1 MRIEKKGRVVKG
13 LGGLFETRVV
23 EPNGEISHYVCR
35 AKGALHRGDAKV
47 LVGDNV
53 VLSIDEGLPDGIV
66 LSRIMPRSN
75 ALIRPPMAN
84 LDILCMV
91 VASAKPAPVL
101 ETVDKLLA
109 IAEHHGIEPVLIFT
123 KTDIDPENAQ
133 KLAALYRK
141 AGFSVFSVSSHL
153 GEGVD
158 AVREFL
164 LEKLKNGTTA
174 AFAGASGVGKST
186 LVNSIFP
193 HLALAT
199 AEISEKIERG
209 KHTTRHVELF
219 EIGDGAEAGFL
230 ADTPGFSL
238 LDFERF
244 DFFSLS
250 DLESTFR
257 DFSPYIGGCR
267 YSDCAHI
274 GEGASECAIARAAEE
289 GELAPSRLASY
300 RSIYRVLKNK
310 NEYKKVVQ

>member
-1 MRIEKKGRVVKG
+1 MKTKKQGRVVKG
-13 LGGLFETRVV
+13 LGGLFETRVI
-23 EPNGEISHYVCR
+23 EDSGEVRRYACR
-35 AKGALHRGDAKV
+35 AKGVLHRGDAKI

-53 VLSIDEGLPDGIV
+53 LLLVDDAVPDDIV
-66 LSRIMPRSN
+66 LSEVLPRSN

-101 ETVDKLLA
+101 ETVDKLLS
-109 IAEHHGIEPVLIFT
+109 IAEHHGIEPILIFT
-123 KTDIDPENAQ
+123 KTDVDPESAAC
-133 KLAALYRK
+133 LADLYRG
-141 AGFSVFSVSSHL
+141 AGFTVFSVSSHL
-153 GEGVD
+153 GEGVG
-158 AVREFL
+158 AVRDFL
-164 LEKLKNGTTA
+164 LENLEDGKTA

-186 LVNSIFP
+186 LVNRIFP

-209 KHTTRHVELF
+209 RHTTRHVELF
-219 EIGDGAEAGFL
+219 EIGEGSAAGFL

-244 DFFSLS
+244 DFFGLS
-250 DLESTFR
+250 DLEETFR
-257 DFSPYIGGCR
+257 DFAPHLGGCR

-274 GEGASECAIARAAEE
+274 GEGAAECAIARAAEE
-289 GELAPSRLASY
+289 GRLAPSRLASY

-310 NEYKKVVQ
+310 NEYK

>member
-1 MRIEKKGRVVKG
+1 MRIEKQGKVVKG

-23 EPNGEISHYVCR
+23 EEDGSVIRYACR

-53 VLSIDEGLPDGIV
+53 VLSMDTATPDDIV
-66 LSRIMPRSN
+66 LSAIGERKN

-101 ETVDKLLA
+101 ETVDKLLS

-123 KTDIDPENAQ
+123 KTDVDRENAER
-133 KLAALYRK
+133 LAALYRG
-141 AGFSVFSVSSHL
+141 AGFTVFTVSSL
-153 GEGVD
+153 LSEGI
-158 AVREFL
+158 APVRDYL
-164 LEKLKNGTTA
+164 LRELKNGRIA

-186 LVNSIFP
+186 LVNGIFP
-193 HLALAT
+193 HLQLAT

-209 KHTTRHVELF
+209 RHTTRHVELF
-219 EIGDGAEAGFL
+219 EIGEGSEAGYL

-244 DFFSLS
+244 DFFGLD
-250 DLESTFR
+250 DLLSTFR
-257 DFSPYIGGCR
+257 DFAPYIGGCR

-274 GEGASECAIARAAEE
+274 GEGPAECAIARAAAE
-289 GELAPSRLASY
+289 GKLAPSRLSSY
-300 RSIYRVLKNK
+300 RSIYRVLKSK
-310 NEYKKVVQ
+310 NEYK

>member
-1 MRIEKKGRVVKG
+1 MRTEKQGKVVKG
-13 LGGLFETRVV
+13 LGGLFETRVIEADGSV
-23 EPNGEISHYVCR
+23 RRYACR
-35 AKGALHRGDAKV
+35 AKGVLHRGDAKV

-53 VLSIDEGLPDGIV
+53 LLSMDEALPDDIV
-66 LSRIMPRSN
+66 LSEVLPRSN

-109 IAEHHGIEPVLIFT
+109 IAEHHGIEPILIFT
-123 KTDIDPENAQ
+123 KTDIDEENAER
-133 KLAALYRK
+133 LAALYRG
-141 AGFSVFSVSSHL
+141 AGFTVFKVSSHL
-153 GEGVD
+153 GEGVSY
-158 AVREFL
+158 VRDFL

-186 LVNSIFP
+186 LVNHVFP
-193 HLALAT
+193 HLQLAT

-219 EIGDGAEAGFL
+219 EIGEGSAAGFL

-257 DFSPYIGGCR
+257 DFAPYLGGCR

-289 GELAPSRLASY
+289 GRLAPSRLSSY

-310 NEYKKVVQ
+310 NEYK

>member
-1 MRIEKKGRVVKG
+1 MRTEKQGKVVKG
-13 LGGLFETRVV
+13 LGGLFETRVIESDGSV
-23 EPNGEISHYVCR
+23 RRYACR
-35 AKGALHRGDAKV
+35 AKGVLHRGDAKV

-53 VLSIDEGLPDGIV
+53 LLSMDEALPDDIV
-66 LSRIMPRSN
+66 LSEVLPRSN

-109 IAEHHGIEPVLIFT
+109 IAEHHGIEPILIFT
-123 KTDIDPENAQ
+123 KTDIDEENAER
-133 KLAALYRK
+133 LASLYRD
-141 AGFSVFSVSSHL
+141 AGFTVFKVSSHL
-153 GEGVD
+153 GEGVSD
-158 AVREFL
+158 VRDFL

-186 LVNSIFP
+186 LVNHVFP
-193 HLALAT
+193 HLQLAT

-219 EIGDGAEAGFL
+219 EIGEGSAAGFL

-257 DFSPYIGGCR
+257 DFAPYLGGCR

-289 GELAPSRLASY
+289 GRLAPSRLSSY

-310 NEYKKVVQ
+310 NEYK

>member
-1 MRIEKKGRVVKG
+1 MRIKKTGKVVKG

-23 EPNGEISHYVCR
+23 EQDGEICRYACR
-35 AKGALHRGDAKV
+35 AKGVLHRGDAKV

-53 VLSIDEGLPDGIV
+53 LLSIDEALPDDIV
-66 LSRIMPRSN
+66 LSDVLPRSN

-91 VASAKPAPVL
+91 VASAKPTPVL

-123 KTDIDPENAQ
+123 KTDIDPESAER
-133 KLAALYRK
+133 LAALYRG
-141 AGFSVFSVSSHL
+141 AGFTVFAVSSHL

-158 AVREFL
+158 AVRAYL
-164 LEKLKNGTTA
+164 LENLKDGKTA

-186 LVNSIFP
+186 LVNRIFP

-219 EIGDGAEAGFL
+219 EIGEGSAAGFL

-244 DFFSLS
+244 DFFGLA

-257 DFSPYIGGCR
+257 DFAPYLGGCR

-274 GEGASECAIARAAEE
+274 GEGAAECAVARAAEE
-289 GELAPSRLASY
+289 GRLSPSRLESY

-310 NEYKKVVQ
+310 NEYK

>member
-1 MRIEKKGRVVKG
+1 MITKKQGRVVKG
-13 LGGLFETRVV
+13 LGGLFENRVI
-23 EPNGEISHYVCR
+23 EQDGEVRRYACR
-35 AKGALHRGDAKV
+35 AKGVLHRGDAKV

-53 VLSIDEGLPDGIV
+53 VLSIDESLPDGIV
-66 LSRIMPRSN
+66 LSEILPRSN

-123 KTDIDPENAQ
+123 KTDIDPESA
-133 KLAALYRK
+133 KHLKDLYLD
-141 AGFSVFSVSSHL
+141 AGFSVFAVSSHL

-158 AVREFL
+158 AVRDFL
-164 LEKLKNGTTA
+164 LEKLKNGKTA

-186 LVNSIFP
+186 LVNRVFP
-193 HLALAT
+193 HLQLAT

-209 KHTTRHVELF
+209 RHTTRHVELF
-219 EIGDGAEAGFL
+219 EIGEGEEAGFL

-244 DFFSLS
+244 DFFSLE
-250 DLESTFR
+250 DLEATFR
-257 DFSPYIGGCR
+257 DFAPYLGGCR

-274 GEGASECAIARAAEE
+274 GEGAAECAVARAAEE
-289 GELAPSRLASY
+289 GKLAPSRLASY

-310 NEYKKVVQ
+310 NEYK

>member
-1 MRIEKKGRVVKG
+1 MRTEKQGKVVKG
-13 LGGLFETRVV
+13 LGGLFETRVIEEDGSV
-23 EPNGEISHYVCR
+23 RRYACR

-53 VLSIDEGLPDGIV
+53 VLSMDESLPDDIV
-66 LSRIMPRSN
+66 LSEIKTRSN

-101 ETVDKLLA
+101 ETVDKLLS

-123 KTDIDPENAQ
+123 KTDVDPESAMR
-133 KLAALYRK
+133 LSSLYK
-141 AGFSVFSVSSHL
+141 NAGFAVFCVSSHL

-158 AVREFL
+158 GVRSFL
-164 LEKLKNGTTA
+164 LEKLKNGKTA

-186 LVNSIFP
+186 LVNRVFP
-193 HLALAT
+193 HLSLAT

-219 EIGDGAEAGFL
+219 EIGEGTDAGFL

-244 DFFSLS
+244 DFFALS
-250 DLESTFR
+250 DLLDTFR
-257 DFSPYIGGCR
+257 DFAPYLGGCR

-274 GEGASECAIARAAEE
+274 GEGAAECAIARAAEE
-289 GELAPSRLASY
+289 GKIAPSRLASY

-310 NEYKKVVQ
+310 NEYK

>member
-1 MRIEKKGRVVKG
+1 MRIEKQGKVIKG

-23 EPNGEISHYVCR
+23 ESDGAVRRYACR
-35 AKGALHRGDAKV
+35 AKGVLHRGDAKV

-53 VLSIDEGLPDGIV
+53 VLSLDESLPDDIV
-66 LSRIMPRSN
+66 LSEILPRSN

-101 ETVDKLLA
+101 ETVDKLLS
-109 IAEHHGIEPVLIFT
+109 IAEHHGIEPILIFT
-123 KTDIDPENAQ
+123 KTDVDEENATR
-133 KLAALYRK
+133 LASIYRD
-141 AGFSVFSVSSHL
+141 AGFTVFKVSSHC

-158 AVREFL
+158 AVRDFL
-164 LEKLKNGTTA
+164 LANLKNGKTA

-186 LVNSIFP
+186 LVNCVFP
-193 HLALAT
+193 HLQLAT

-219 EIGDGAEAGFL
+219 EIGEGGDAGFL

-244 DFFSLS
+244 DFFGLS
-250 DLESTFR
+250 DLEATFR
-257 DFSPYIGGCR
+257 DFSPHLGGCR

-274 GEGASECAIARAAEE
+274 GEGVAECAIARAADE
-289 GELAPSRLASY
+289 GSIAPSRLSSY
-300 RSIYRVLKNK
+300 RAIYRVLKNK
-310 NEYKKVVQ
+310 NEYK

>member
-1 MRIEKKGRVVKG
+1 MRIEKQGRVVKG
-13 LGGLFETRVV
+13 LGGLFETRVI
-23 EPNGEISHYVCR
+23 EQNGEISRYACR

-53 VLSIDEGLPDGIV
+53 VLSMDESLPDDIV
-66 LSRIMPRSN
+66 LAKIFPRSN

-101 ETVDKLLA
+101 ETVDKLLS
-109 IAEHHGIEPVLIFT
+109 IAEHHGIEPILIFT
-123 KTDIDPENAQ
+123 KTDIDPENAVQ
-133 KLAALYRK
+133 LTEIYRK
-141 AGFSVFSVSSHL
+141 AGFSVFAVSSHL

-164 LEKLKNGTTA
+164 LENLKNGKTA

-186 LVNSIFP
+186 LVNSVFP

-219 EIGDGAEAGFL
+219 EIGEGADAGFL

-244 DFFSLS
+244 DFFGLS

-257 DFSPYIGGCR
+257 DFAPYIGGCR

-274 GEGASECAIARAAEE
+274 GEGAAECAIARAAEE
-289 GELAPSRLASY
+289 GNLSPSRLASY

-310 NEYKKVVQ
+310 NEYK

>member
-1 MRIEKKGRVVKG
+1 MRTEKQGKVVKG
-13 LGGLFETRVV
+13 LGGLFETRVIESDGSV
-23 EPNGEISHYVCR
+23 RRYACR
-35 AKGALHRGDAKV
+35 AKGVLHRGDAKV

-53 VLSIDEGLPDGIV
+53 LLSMDDTLPDDIV
-66 LSRIMPRSN
+66 LSEILPRSN

-109 IAEHHGIEPVLIFT
+109 IAEHHGIEPILIFT
-123 KTDIDPENAQ
+123 KTDIDEENAER
-133 KLAALYRK
+133 LAALYRG
-141 AGFSVFSVSSHL
+141 AGFTVFKVSSHL
-153 GEGVD
+153 GEGVSD
-158 AVREFL
+158 VRDFL

-186 LVNSIFP
+186 LVNHVFP
-193 HLALAT
+193 HLQLAT

-219 EIGDGAEAGFL
+219 EIGEGSAAGFL

-257 DFSPYIGGCR
+257 DFAPYLGGCR

-274 GEGASECAIARAAEE
+274 GEGASECAIARAAEK
-289 GELAPSRLASY
+289 GRLAPSRLSSY

-310 NEYKKVVQ
+310 NEYK